1 MKAEEALAAARTYVN
16 QTLVGMGALKGA
28 PCTIKSM
35 TKSGRLTTTVF
46 EWTDANNVKHENTM
60 LVYDG
65 EDGDDGFSPTITV
78 KSSTSTEYILTITD
92 KNGSYDTPNLKGSG
106 GGGGGASAL
115 TDLTDVELSS
125 LASGDA
131 LVFNGSKWSNVSL
144 AAVATS
150 GDYDDLINKPTI
162 PAAQVQSDWNQ
173 SDNTKVDFI
182 KNKPTI
188 PAAQVN
194 ADWDAVS
201 GAAQILNKPSI
212 PDPQVQSDWSQS
224 DNTQPDFIQNKPTI
238 PAAQVNADWNAA
250 SGVAQIL
257 NKPSIPDAT
266 TIDSTGTASDTGVRY
281 QRVGIGG
288 VYTEIDGTKYMEQTQ
303 TLSTSSATVFTFTNA
318 AITADSD
325 IDPRSSIW
333 GIVPSSVTVSA
344 GSCVVTIPPYSS
356 AVSLKVRI
364 YVR

>member
-1 MKAEEALAAARTYVN
+1 MKAEEALAVAKTYVN

-46 EWTDANNVKHENTM
+46 EWTDTNNVKHENTM

-78 KSSTSTEYILTITD
+78 KSSTSSEYILTITD
-92 KNGSYDTPNLKGSG
+92 KEGSYDTPNLKGSG

-131 LVFNGSKWSNVSL
+131 LVFNGSKWANVSL

-150 GDYDDLINKPTI
+150 GSYNDLTDKPTI

-173 SDNTKVDFI
+173 SDSSEVDYI

-194 ADWDAVS
+194 ADWDAAS
-201 GAAQILNKPSI
+201 GVAQILNKPTLATVATSGSYN
-212 PDPQVQSDWSQS
+212 DL
-224 DNTQPDFIQNKPTI
+224 TNKPTI
-238 PAAQVNADWNAA
+238 PAAQVNSDWNAA
-250 SGVAQIL
+250 SGLAQIL
-257 NKPSIPDAT
+257 NKPTIPDAV
-266 TIDSTGTASDTGVRY
+266 TIDSTGTASATGTRY
-281 QRVGIGG
+281 QRIGIGN
-288 VYTEIDGTKYMEQTQ
+288 VYTEIDGTKYMEQTK
-303 TLSTSSATVFTFTNA
+303 TLSTSSSTAFTFTNS
-318 AITADSD
+318 AITADSE
-325 IDPRSSIW
+325 IWPLSSIF
-333 GIVPSSVTVSA
+333 GMVPSNITVSA
-344 GSCVVTIPPYSS
+344 GSCVVTIPSYSS
-356 AVSLKVRI
+356 AVSCKVRI
-364 YVR
+364 YIR